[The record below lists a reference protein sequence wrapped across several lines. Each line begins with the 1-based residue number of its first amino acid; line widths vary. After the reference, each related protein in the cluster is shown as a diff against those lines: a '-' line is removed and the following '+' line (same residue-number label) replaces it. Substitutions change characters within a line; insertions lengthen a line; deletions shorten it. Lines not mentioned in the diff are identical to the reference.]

1 MLTSKDNN
9 FIGYTFKK
17 SDILTSLENSGMQLM
32 AIHPL
37 SDCLD
42 LNFYEVRKLV
52 QFMLKSQGG
61 T

>member
-17 SDILTSLENSGMQLM
+17 SDILKSLESSGMQLM
-32 AIHPL
+32 TIHLL
-37 SDCLD
+37 SDYLD

-52 QFMLKSQGG
+52 
-61 T
+61 